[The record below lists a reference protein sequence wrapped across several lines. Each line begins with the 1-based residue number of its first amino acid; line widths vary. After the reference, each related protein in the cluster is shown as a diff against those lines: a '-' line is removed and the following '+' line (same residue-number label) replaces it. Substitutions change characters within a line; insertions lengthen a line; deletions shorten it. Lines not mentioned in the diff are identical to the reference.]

1 MEGFVGIILNAVIVV
16 LLVAAIGY
24 GVILNRKLAALQSAQ
39 SELAALLGQ
48 LDQVIV
54 QASSTVHAFRSNV
67 GTAEPVAVRPMAPA
81 KPAAKP
87 AVSQADVGR
96 AEATN
101 ELLSIIRSVRGAVR

>member
-67 GTAEPVAVRPMAPA
+67 GTTEPVARPTAPA

-87 AVSQADVGR
+87 ALSQADVGR